1 MSLLSSTVGQF
12 KSIMIYRRKL
22 TDNAIISQRPDKG
35 KWTEII
41 KQQQVCC
48 KVGLSTL
55 TKEYWRKVCQ
65 YVILEVIIAW
75 KTTQNFERS
84 EEVDHQMM
92 DNAKLTRT
100 KEYFNEQ
107 VDLTLVWEM
116 MPMSCL
122 NRLISELL
130 GYTSTHFKGT
140 LWSLVAWNKG
150 VQWGST

>member
-1 MSLLSSTVGQF
+1 MDWDYQATTSVLQSRFIDL
-12 KSIMIYRRKL
+12 
-22 TDNAIISQRPDKG
+22 DQREDR
-35 KWTEII
+35 
-41 KQQQVCC
+41 
-48 KVGLSTL
+48 
-55 TKEYWRKVCQ
+55 RKVCQ

-107 VDLTLVWEM
+107 VDFTLVWEM

-122 NRLISELL
+122 NRWISKLS
-130 GYTSTHFKGT
+130 GYTSTHSATKNA
-140 LWSLVAWNKG
+140 LV
-150 VQWGST
+150 S

>member
-1 MSLLSSTVGQF
+1 MDWDYQATTSVLQSRFIDL
-12 KSIMIYRRKL
+12 
-22 TDNAIISQRPDKG
+22 DQREDR
-35 KWTEII
+35 
-41 KQQQVCC
+41 
-48 KVGLSTL
+48 
-55 TKEYWRKVCQ
+55 RKVCQ

-122 NRLISELL
+122 NRLISELS
-130 GYTSTHFKGT
+130 GYKSTRSNTKNALVTNSFKGARAW
-140 LWSLVAWNKG
+140 LNLNIGSHLVTVK
-150 VQWGST
+150 